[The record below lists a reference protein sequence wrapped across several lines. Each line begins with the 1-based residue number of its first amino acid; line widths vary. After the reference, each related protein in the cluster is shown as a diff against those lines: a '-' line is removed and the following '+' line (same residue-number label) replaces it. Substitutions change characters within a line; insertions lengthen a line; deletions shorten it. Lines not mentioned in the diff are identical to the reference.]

1 MFYHVRD
8 MTYSLI
14 EGRSQILSGTLPK
27 DELTELKSKVIA
39 KIDYGNRILG
49 LDLVVRDENGNV
61 QDPDLTSTISLFK
74 AHEAVSRGINERIQE
89 EKSRIHSMEVC
100 RQSLF
105 NSCHT
110 YSLYVNLNNFVC
122 NISEDAE
129 LLMSLYD
136 PVQSEFI
143 SENFLVRWT
152 RLGTPKEI
160 ERVNKQGVL
169 FTVSVRRGTPTVHSE
184 TARWSCDR
192 HL

>member
-1 MFYHVRD
+1 MPLVQELTTTLREWGVIWHQLYLSGNKAMFYHVRD

-89 EKSRIHSMEVC
+89 EKQDPTNTSQGS
-100 RQSLF
+100 SLNPF
-105 NSCHT
+105 TRAAHKS
-110 YSLYVNLNNFVC
+110 NL
-122 NISEDAE
+122 
-129 LLMSLYD
+129 
-136 PVQSEFI
+136 
-143 SENFLVRWT
+143 
-152 RLGTPKEI
+152 G
-160 ERVNKQGVL
+160 
-169 FTVSVRRGTPTVHSE
+169 
-184 TARWSCDR
+184 
-192 HL
+192 

>member
-89 EKSRIHSMEVC
+89 EKVSPPFPGEIPADISC
-100 RQSLF
+100 QAFPKAGASLP
-105 NSCHT
+105 
-110 YSLYVNLNNFVC
+110 
-122 NISEDAE
+122 A
-129 LLMSLYD
+129 
-136 PVQSEFI
+136 
-143 SENFLVRWT
+143 
-152 RLGTPKEI
+152 
-160 ERVNKQGVL
+160 
-169 FTVSVRRGTPTVHSE
+169 SVTSF
-184 TARWSCDR
+184 
-192 HL
+192 